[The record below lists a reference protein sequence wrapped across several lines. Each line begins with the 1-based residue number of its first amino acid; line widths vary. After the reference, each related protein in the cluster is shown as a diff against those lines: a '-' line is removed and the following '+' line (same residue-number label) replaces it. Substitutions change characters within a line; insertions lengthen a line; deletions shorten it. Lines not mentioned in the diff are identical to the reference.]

1 MEGIKIGIGRVSTK
15 EQNPQR
21 QIDAFLKEGIE
32 ERYIFI
38 DKCTSNGGNLEK
50 ARIAYHRRRGQLRRR
65 RARPFVGEAR
75 QTVAHMRTRRRM

>member
-1 MEGIKIGIGRVSTK
+1 MCDILKKTLGGTQMEGIKIGIGRVSTD

-38 DKCTSNGGNLEK
+38 VVLFG
-50 ARIAYHRRRGQLRRR
+50 
-65 RARPFVGEAR
+65 
-75 QTVAHMRTRRRM
+75 